1 MSDSQEQWWPD
12 NPNAPKITHILYL
25 QEKATYAGSIIGSI
39 LYGMRGFLAAYL
51 HVRLSP
57 SLGLFG
63 SF

>member
-12 NPNAPKITHILYL
+12 NPNAPKITHILYF
-25 QEKATYAGSIIGSI
+25 QEKATYAGSVIGSI
-39 LYGMRGFLAAYL
+39 LYGTRGLLVAYL
-51 HVRLSP
+51 HARLSR